1 MELSGL
7 HEGVSQRY
15 PVANNHPKDGVL
27 TQASDYTVKTHFFSD
42 VMSEGSPHHL
52 S

>member
-7 HEGVSQRY
+7 HEGVSRRY
-15 PVANNHPKDGVL
+15 PVASNHPKDGVL